1 MAGLYPMHVRC
12 AMPDALFRYRS
23 MDRLTSL
30 DEGAQSCL
38 MRVAILLLAAGSGK
52 RFGGETPKQYLP
64 IAGKPLLLHALESL
78 AQESRISAVQAVIAE
93 GDDFY
98 AEIIKDCRFPFD
110 LLPPVTGG
118 AERSISMQ
126 RGLAALP
133 DDIDMVGVHDAARP
147 LPSKQ
152 LLQDVLDVAEEHGA
166 AVPGLPVHDTI
177 KRVNEK
183 GRVLDTPDRTLLR
196 AVQTPQV
203 ARRDWFNEA
212 LEKEHTRLHLHTDDA
227 SVLEAAG
234 FPVYI
239 SQGDSMNR
247 KITTSSDM
255 DWLRNHLEG
264 GE

>member
-1 MAGLYPMHVRC
+1 
-12 AMPDALFRYRS
+12 

-52 RFGGETPKQYLP
+52 RFGGMMPKQYIS
-64 IAGKPLLLHALESL
+64 IAGKPLLLHALNSL
-78 AQESRISAVQAVIAE
+78 AQEPRISVVQTVIAE
-93 GDDFY
+93 DDELY
-98 AEIIKDCRFPFD
+98 AGIVRDCRFSFD

-152 LLQDVLDVAEEHGA
+152 LLQDVLDVAGEHGA
-166 AVPGLPVHDTI
+166 AAPGVAVHDTI
-177 KRVNEK
+177 KRVNAK
-183 GRVLDTPDRTLLR
+183 GRIMETPDRTMLR

-203 ARRDWFNEA
+203 ARRDWFVEA
-212 LEKEHTRLHLHTDDA
+212 IEKERGRLHAHTDDA

-239 SQGDSMNR
+239 SQGDSLNR
-247 KITTSSDM
+247 KITTQPDM
-255 DWLRNHLEG
+255 DWLRSHLEG
-264 GE
+264 VD

>member
-1 MAGLYPMHVRC
+1 MHVRC
-12 AMPDALFRYRS
+12 AMIDDQLAGRL
-23 MDRLTSL
+23 MDRLTLL

-52 RFGGETPKQYLP
+52 RFGGMMPKQYIS
-64 IAGKPLLLHALESL
+64 IAGKPLLLHALSSL
-78 AQESRISAVQAVIAE
+78 AQEPRISVVQTVIAE
-93 GDDFY
+93 DDELY
-98 AEIIKDCRFPFD
+98 ADIVRDCRFSFD

-152 LLQDVLDVAEEHGA
+152 LLQDVLDVAGKHGA
-166 AVPGLPVHDTI
+166 AVPGVMVHDTI
-177 KRVNEK
+177 KRVNVK
-183 GRVLDTPDRTLLR
+183 GRVIETPDRTMLR

-203 ARRDWFNEA
+203 ARRDWFVEA
-212 LEKEHTRLHLHTDDA
+212 IEKEHGRLHAHTDDA

-239 SQGDSMNR
+239 SQGDSLNR
-247 KITTSSDM
+247 KITTQSDM

-264 GE
+264 VD